1 MAQSI
6 TDEEIQLKKRARRRL
21 VGAVALV
28 LIVVIFLPMVLDNEP
43 KPVSQD
49 IAISIPSR
57 ENSDFNSKIV
67 PAQEKTVTN
76 QVQPPLA
83 KPAKSAQMSVP
94 EDEPVVVAAPV
105 KMPAPS
111 KPIEPVTPKPV
122 NKPIVESKTTAKAVS
137 QLDANPKTD
146 AKPKSEAKSKVEA
159 KPVITESLHKAD
171 AVKSAQ
177 QGYVVQLGAFSNM
190 DNAKQRQTKLAALG
204 IRFYTGTI
212 KSTAGDK
219 LRVRAGPYATRQEAE
234 KVQAKLK
241 AAGISDGIVAEK
253 KD

>member
-49 IAISIPSR
+49 IAINIPSR

-67 PAQEKTVTN
+67 PAQEKAVPKQLQPEMPVT
-76 QVQPPLA
+76 
-83 KPAKSAQMSVP
+83 SAQMSAPVV
-94 EDEPVVVAAPV
+94 EPAVVAAPV
-105 KMPAPS
+105 KAPSPS
-111 KPIEPVTPKPV
+111 KPIEPVVANPVSKPT
-122 NKPIVESKTTAKAVS
+122 SKADTQADAK
-137 QLDANPKTD
+137 PKTD
-146 AKPKSEAKSKVEA
+146 AKPKSEAKTKVDA
-159 KPVITESLHKAD
+159 KPVMAESTQKTD
-171 AVKSAQ
+171 AVKNAQ
-177 QGYVVQLGAFSNM
+177 QSYVVQLGAFSNM

-212 KSTAGDK
+212 KSATGDK

-241 AAGISDGIVAEK
+241 AAGINDGIVAEK